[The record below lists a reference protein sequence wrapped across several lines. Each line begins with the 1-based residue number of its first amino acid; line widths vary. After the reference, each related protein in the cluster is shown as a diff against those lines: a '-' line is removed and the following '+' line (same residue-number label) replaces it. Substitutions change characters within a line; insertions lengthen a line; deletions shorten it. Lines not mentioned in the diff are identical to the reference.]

1 MRSKAAWRLR
11 DCDRDS
17 DAAARTVGP
26 YRLSRR
32 ARCLGPKVDE
42 FATSNWTS
50 TRLNVRLA
58 CWPPGPPDVV
68 ARQLNSLMGIAS
80 ALCTRSVDP
89 GLGTG
94 SVSPAELAASR
105 SDSSNA
111 TARERRTTL
120 DHRVQSRP

>member
-32 ARCLGPKVDE
+32 ARCRGPKVEE

-68 ARQLNSLMGIAS
+68 ARQVNSLMGIAS

-89 GLGTG
+89 GLGRRVGVTG
-94 SVSPAELAASR
+94 RTGGLEIGFV
-105 SDSSNA
+105 
-111 TARERRTTL
+111 ER
-120 DHRVQSRP
+120 HRQRA